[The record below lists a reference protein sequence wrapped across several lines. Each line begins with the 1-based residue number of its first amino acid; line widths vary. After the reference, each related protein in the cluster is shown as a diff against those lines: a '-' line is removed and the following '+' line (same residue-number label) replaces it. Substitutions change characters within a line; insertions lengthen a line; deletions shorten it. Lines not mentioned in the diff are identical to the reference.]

1 MSAGKFFWVVRRP
14 PDKGAVSRRR
24 AGGWVPSIQKPN
36 PPLAKDSLAS
46 PLIRGAKKQSG
57 FTLLAMLLVVAATG
71 AVLASIGELAS
82 HAMPREKEKQLLFA
96 GQQYR
101 EAIASYYNRTPGAV
115 KRYPASLSELLED
128 KRFPMPQR
136 HLRRLYPD
144 PVTGQGFTP
153 VESPEGGIMG
163 VHSPSEAEPVKS
175 ANFLLRDADFTDA
188 RKYSD
193 WKFVY
198 RVGN

>member
-1 MSAGKFFWVVRRP
+1 MSAGKHFWVVRP
-14 PDKGAVSRRR
+14 PVKGVASRGR
-24 AGGWVPSIQKPN
+24 AEGWVSKTQKSN
-36 PPLAKDSLAS
+36 PPLAKTSLAS
-46 PLIRGAKKQSG
+46 PLNRGAKQSG

-82 HAMPREKEKQLLFA
+82 HAMQREKEKQLLFA
-96 GQQYR
+96 GDQYR

-115 KRYPASLSELLED
+115 KRYPGSLAELLED

-144 PVTGQGFTP
+144 PVTGQSFS
-153 VESPEGGIMG
+153 VVQAPEGGIMG
-163 VHSPSEAEPVKS
+163 VHSASEAEPVKS
-175 ANFLLRDADFTDA
+175 ANFLMRDADFTDT

-198 RVGN
+198 GPGVR